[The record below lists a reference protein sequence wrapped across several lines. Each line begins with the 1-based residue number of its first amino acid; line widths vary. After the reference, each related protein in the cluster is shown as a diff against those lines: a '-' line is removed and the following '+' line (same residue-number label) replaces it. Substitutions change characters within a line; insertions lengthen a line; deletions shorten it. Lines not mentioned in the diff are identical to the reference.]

1 MSVNQRTFTMAHLT
15 KEFDVTSRTIRFYEE
30 KGLISPERTKGNQ
43 RRYTTK
49 DRFRLKWILRG
60 RRFGYSLHEI
70 SKILS
75 MTETS
80 AGEAQQ
86 IITTLEYG
94 EKKLQDIENHIEE
107 LQIMKKEMLRLKEK
121 LLHRLAELEKASCR

>member
-1 MSVNQRTFTMAHLT
+1 MTVSQRTFTMAHLT
-15 KEFDVTSRTIRFYEE
+15 KEFDVSSRTIRFYEE
-30 KGLISPERTKGNQ
+30 KGLISPKRTKGNQ

-94 EKKLQDIENHIEE
+94 EKKLQDIESHIQE

-121 LLHRLAELEKASCR
+121 LLQRLAELEQEKT